1 MDTLYL
7 LTKKIVIW
15 CFILIITASCS
26 IFKEM
31 PVNTTTETVYNYID
45 TLIIRDS
52 TVLIPKYVVKDV
64 VPEYDTLLLETNL
77 AKSKSYIDTLT
88 NSLKGEIQNKVETVQ
103 KIVYKDRT
111 VYKDS
116 IQIQEKEIPVYVT
129 TEKKV
134 VPSWCWWLLGIN
146 VALLLVAVFFLLK
159 KLKIF
164 CFN

>member
-26 IFKEM
+26 IFKEI

-77 AKSKSYIDTLT
+77 AKSKSYIDTIT

-116 IQIQEKEIPVYVT
+116 VQIQEKEIPVYV
-129 TEKKV
+129 EKIKKV
-134 VPSWCWWLLGIN
+134 VPSWCWWLLSVNI
-146 VALLLVAVFFLLK
+146 ALLLAAVFFFLK

-164 CFN
+164 

>member
-1 MDTLYL
+1 MDRLYL

-26 IFKEM
+26 IFKEI

-77 AKSKSYIDTLT
+77 AKSKSYIDTIT
-88 NSLKGEIQNKVETVQ
+88 NSLKGEIQNKRLFRRLSI
-103 KIVYKDRT
+103 KI
-111 VYKDS
+111 
-116 IQIQEKEIPVYVT
+116 E
-129 TEKKV
+129 
-134 VPSWCWWLLGIN
+134 
-146 VALLLVAVFFLLK
+146 
-159 KLKIF
+159 
-164 CFN
+164 

>member
-26 IFKEM
+26 IFKEI

-77 AKSKSYIDTLT
+77 AKSKSYIDTIT

-103 KIVYKDRT
+103 KIVYKDRI

-134 VPSWCWWLLGIN
+134 VPSWCWWLLSVNI
-146 VALLLVAVFFLLK
+146 ALLLVAVFFFLK

-164 CFN
+164 CF

>member
-7 LTKKIVIW
+7 LTKKTVIW

-26 IFKEM
+26 IFKEI

-88 NSLKGEIQNKVETVQ
+88 NLLKGEIQNKVETVQ

-111 VYKDS
+111 VYRDS

-129 TEKKV
+129 TEKKY
-134 VPSWCWWLLGIN
+134 VPSWCWWLLSIN
-146 VALLLVAVFFLLK
+146 IAMLLAAVFFFLK

-164 CFN
+164 CF

>member
-1 MDTLYL
+1 MNTLYL

-26 IFKEM
+26 IFKEI

-88 NSLKGEIQNKVETVQ
+88 KSLKGEIQNKVETVQ

-146 VALLLVAVFFLLK
+146 VALLLVAVIFLLK

>member
-26 IFKEM
+26 IFKEI

-88 NSLKGEIQNKVETVQ
+88 NSLKGEIQNKVETVH
-103 KIVYKDRT
+103 KIVYKDRI
-111 VYKDS
+111 VYRDS
-116 IQIQEKEIPVYVT
+116 IQIREKEIPVYVT

-134 VPSWCWWLLGIN
+134 VPCWCWWLLSVNI
-146 VALLLVAVFFLLK
+146 AMLLVAVFFLLK

-164 CFN
+164 CF

>member
-1 MDTLYL
+1 MNTLYL
-7 LTKKIVIW
+7 LIKKIVIW
-15 CFILIITASCS
+15 CCILIITASCS
-26 IFKEM
+26 IFKEI

-77 AKSKSYIDTLT
+77 AKSKSYIDTIT

-103 KIVYKDRT
+103 KIVYKDRI

-116 IQIQEKEIPVYVT
+116 IQIQEKEIPVYV
-129 TEKKV
+129 EKIKKV
-134 VPSWCWWLLGIN
+134 VPSWCWWLLSVNI
-146 VALLLVAVFFLLK
+146 ALLLAAVFFLLK

-164 CFN
+164 CF

>member
-15 CFILIITASCS
+15 CVILIITASCS
-26 IFKEM
+26 IFKEI

>member
-7 LTKKIVIW
+7 LIKKIVIW

-26 IFKEM
+26 IFKEI

-103 KIVYKDRT
+103 KIVYKDKI
-111 VYKDS
+111 VYRDS

-134 VPSWCWWLLGIN
+134 VPSWCWWLLGVNI
-146 VALLLVAVFFLLK
+146 ALLLVAVFFLLK

-164 CFN
+164 CF